1 MFLFR
6 PSLLREDSKDSRCVE
21 LALECSCA
29 CVHVCV
35 CVRVRVGVTLEA
47 RKCCP
52 IFILVKTAL
61 NVHQT
66 LYIHLEYFAIHM

>member
-1 MFLFR
+1 MAKIQGVL
-6 PSLLREDSKDSRCVE
+6 E
-21 LALECSCA
+21 LAVECSCA

-61 NVHQT
+61 NVHQNLIYT
-66 LYIHLEYFAIHM
+66 FSVFCYTYVINNLKIVICI